1 MGAAKG
7 AINSLRRMNILLR
20 GGAHTASQAS
30 VRFCCGIGIFL
41 ASNTPAFSQKECA
54 VLCQYLLKF
63 YHRQAPLVI
72 FSPGCQPSSASCHS
86 GLEKVTARLFL
97 FFSPYSLSLLG
108 RLADELRVEQEHGIS
123 ASKAAKS
130 LHGQAPLTA

>member
-7 AINSLRRMNILLR
+7 TINSLRRMNILLR

-72 FSPGCQPSSASCHS
+72 FSPGCQPSSASCHG
-86 GLEKVTARLFL
+86 GLKKVTASLFL
-97 FFSPYSLSLLG
+97 YFPSFYFCLG

-130 LHGQAPLTA
+130 LHGQAP